1 MDRDIIE
8 SIISKSRMKIAISK
22 FEESNTKNAKKNI
35 SKLVATFILAT
46 AITSGLVY
54 GAGSAIEQIWKKPE
68 TYTISQEITNEEKEK
83 CISEEKAKEISNE
96 YLKKIGLED
105 ETIQALGLSRTVVES
120 EPIWNVY
127 TEKVS
132 IKIDAQSGKVKQINI
147 PTWKYKIPYNYGI
160 TREEA
165 RIVAKQLLE
174 KYKPEE
180 DNGEYEL
187 ISLKRNE
194 EPEEEAYIWYA
205 EFYKK
210 YDNLI
215 NPAESIKIGW
225 VPTINGLYSLNI
237 ESYKYENNE
246 QKISQE
252 EAIKIATQRDNQIE
266 TQKTIKDTKAEIR
279 IKQMNAE
286 VYLREN
292 YKEEYENGTLNME
305 KIGQNVYKLD
315 TDAVMYKTEK
325 RVRKVWC
332 VVIYY
337 DIDKNADSY
346 TYYVDSTTGEIIGG
360 QRSDV
365 FENEKNLIEDPHNVI
380 EK

>member
-1 MDRDIIE
+1 M
-8 SIISKSRMKIAISK
+8 
-22 FEESNTKNAKKNI
+22 
-35 SKLVATFILAT
+35 
-46 AITSGLVY
+46 
-54 GAGSAIEQIWKKPE
+54 
-68 TYTISQEITNEEKEK
+68 
-83 CISEEKAKEISNE
+83 
-96 YLKKIGLED
+96 
-105 ETIQALGLSRTVVES
+105 
-120 EPIWNVY
+120 
-127 TEKVS
+127 
-132 IKIDAQSGKVKQINI
+132 
-147 PTWKYKIPYNYGI
+147 
-160 TREEA
+160 
-165 RIVAKQLLE
+165 
-174 KYKPEE
+174 
-180 DNGEYEL
+180 
-187 ISLKRNE
+187 
-194 EPEEEAYIWYA
+194 
-205 EFYKK
+205 
-210 YDNLI
+210 

-252 EAIKIATQRDNQIE
+252 EAIKIATQKDNQIE
-266 TQKTIKDTKAEIR
+266 KQKTIKDTKAEIR

-315 TDAVMYKTEK
+315 TDVVMYKTEK

-337 DIDKNADSY
+337 DIGKNEDSY